1 MSRICRLTALAV
13 LVSSPVA
20 AAPLNFQ
27 DILQQFNLVVL
38 GDATNSSEV
47 EGRTYVGGNLSGTSN
62 YWIGGSRA
70 RRPRRTMRR

>member
-27 DILQQFNLVVL
+27 DILQQCK
-38 GDATNSSEV
+38 
-47 EGRTYVGGNLSGTSN
+47 
-62 YWIGGSRA
+62 
-70 RRPRRTMRR
+70 RRSDPTFLLNR